1 MTRSETLDD
10 LIACPQCDAVYT
22 ADGGTRLVC
31 HRCHTVLV
39 APSRRAGIKVLLL
52 SLVAVGLV
60 VGAVTQPFL
69 TIERFWMTSDATLL
83 QAALAFE
90 GPLLILS
97 LAVVALVL
105 VLPVMR
111 LLLTLYVLGPVVVG
125 AAPLPRAKQ
134 SFRLS
139 ETLRPWSMAEIFALG
154 CAVALIKVADLA
166 QIGFGPAFYMFAA
179 LVVLITVQD
188 SFMDQWSVWHAL
200 EPEENDA

>member
-1 MTRSETLDD
+1 MTRSETLEV

-22 ADGGTRLVC
+22 ADGDTRLVC

-90 GPLLILS
+90 GPPLILS

-134 SFRLS
+134 AFMLS
-139 ETLRPWSMAEIFALG
+139 ETLRPWSMAEIFVLG
-154 CAVALIKVADLA
+154 CGVALVKIVDLA
-166 QIGFGPAFYMFAA
+166 EVTIGPAFWMFAV
-179 LVVLITVQD
+179 LVILLWVQD
-188 SFMDQWSVWHAL
+188 TLVCRFSVWSAL
-200 EPEENDA
+200 DQ